1 MNPQLYQLLCG
12 AGIEDV
18 VIPRKKFISEHNH
31 LIKLLRSSDN
41 PALQKEAN
49 SQSDELHSLKGGF
62 TQSSGFIRRLMA
74 ENALKHKG
82 QYQNPTYPL
91 HPESTMNKP
100 AEFKYNKLAS
110 TEQNGSNPK
119 EYGASPFI
127 QKHFAHARAVPFVR
141 KRGVAPPNEP
151 FSKRKPKKTQESE
164 QQKEA
169 REVFERKT
177 SEASLPPK
185 DDGVFVERP
194 EEEPEESKYKEEP
207 EESKYK
213 EEPKESKYKEEPE
226 VEEKKSEAPKIA
238 SDGFNIPTVP
248 KELRQFISDED
259 IKQLMPSFIWRAKL
273 KLLQKKARKAL
284 PNPKKWDSTPPII
297 RLLGDTS
304 IKLSEKE
311 EKGKKSKDEVYKTIE
326 RIKEKQEAT
335 IEESGGPE
343 YRRKMKLMR
352 DEENKYYDEIIDE
365 IMNQLP
371 DPGIT
376 KENVNTY
383 KIKPNYFK

>member
-62 TQSSGFIRRLMA
+62 TKKSGFIRRLMA

-185 DDGVFVERP
+185 DDGVFMERP

-226 VEEKKSEAPKIA
+226 VEEKKSEARALPLPKGILTL
-238 SDGFNIPTVP
+238 DKTN
-248 KELRQFISDED
+248 ELIKKFMIDDPSTYRLQFGKLTEKGQKVVKKLYESIRFHIMNDED
-259 IKQLMPSFIWRAKL
+259 VK
-273 KLLQKKARKAL
+273 
-284 PNPKKWDSTPPII
+284 
-297 RLLGDTS
+297 
-304 IKLSEKE
+304 
-311 EKGKKSKDEVYKTIE
+311 
-326 RIKEKQEAT
+326 
-335 IEESGGPE
+335 
-343 YRRKMKLMR
+343 
-352 DEENKYYDEIIDE
+352 
-365 IMNQLP
+365 QLP
-371 DPGIT
+371 DKMIHYGYTDLENWARETHGNEIRQDDNWLIHYMYGDWNGRWQMLSDDE
-376 KENVNTY
+376 KEKRMEKKLKDTMEERRKEGARQDEY
-383 KIKPNYFK
+383 YRKLAPSSHAKAKK